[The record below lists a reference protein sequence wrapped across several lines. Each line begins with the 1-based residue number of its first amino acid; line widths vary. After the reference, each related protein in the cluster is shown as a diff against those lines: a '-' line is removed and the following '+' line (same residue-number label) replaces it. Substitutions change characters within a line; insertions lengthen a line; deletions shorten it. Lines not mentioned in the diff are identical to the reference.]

1 MCGILGTFNING
13 EPVHRDLIKS
23 MADKIAHRG
32 PDSDGFY
39 VKDNIG
45 LAHKRLAILDT
56 SEKGAQPMGSKDGTW
71 IITFNGCIYNFS
83 ELKQELKTKGH
94 MTPAY

>member
-1 MCGILGTFNING
+1 MCGILGAFNING
-13 EPVHRDLIKS
+13 KSVHRDLIKS

-56 SEKGAQPMGSKDGTW
+56 SEKGAQPFG
-71 IITFNGCIYNFS
+71 
-83 ELKQELKTKGH
+83 
-94 MTPAY
+94 